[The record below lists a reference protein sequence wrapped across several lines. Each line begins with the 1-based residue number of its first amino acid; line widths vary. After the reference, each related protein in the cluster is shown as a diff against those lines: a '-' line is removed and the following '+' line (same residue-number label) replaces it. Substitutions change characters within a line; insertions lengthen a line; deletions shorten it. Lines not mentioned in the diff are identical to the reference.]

1 MISLMDKQKIIIDGF
16 LGGKSQWAIHRETGI
31 DRKTIRKYIREYEE
45 KRAMLLEGERDK
57 LILTEE
63 IVESPK
69 YDASNRT
76 KVKLTEEIMDK
87 IDFYL
92 EENEKKIQAGKSK
105 QQKKRIDIHEC
116 LEEEGY
122 DISYSTVCNYIKN
135 KLNEK
140 KEAYIRQEYDPGDVS
155 EFDWGHVKLEIG
167 GEAKA
172 IQMAVMTTAR
182 GNYRFAY
189 LYQNQKMESFLD
201 SHVRFFNHVGGVH
214 KEIVYDNM
222 KVAVARFVSKTEK
235 EPTEDLLKLSMY
247 YGFKYRFCNARRGN
261 EKGHVERS
269 VEYVRRKVFS
279 KKDSFETLEEANEY
293 LKEELKKLNS
303 KPQKHNENKSAK
315 EFLEE
320 ELPHLIKLVP
330 SYDISRVVEL
340 RVNKYSV
347 INIEE
352 NKYSV
357 PDSLVGKFVTAKI
370 YPNNIL
376 VYHENELVAEHV
388 RSFGANTW
396 NIKIEHYLNTLKKKP
411 GAIHRSTAMRQ
422 MNSKLQE
429 IYNKYYTENPKDFI
443 DLIELISKEGLE
455 KIEESIKGLE
465 KINPLNIDTE
475 KIKLLCN
482 RQKETIDEN
491 KHKNTEI
498 EEHSKL
504 ILNHYGDLL
513 KNSSGGFDK
522 EALII

>member
-1 MISLMDKQKIIIDGF
+1 MDKQKIIIDGF